1 MTRPIRTLLIANR
14 GEIAVRIAEVCRELG
29 IRSVAV
35 YSDPDRDLP
44 HVRAADVAVPIGGR
58 SPAESYLDAAK
69 VLAAAARSGADAIHP
84 GYGFLSESPDFAQ
97 SVIDA
102 GLVWV
107 GPTSE
112 SMRSM
117 ALKVEAR
124 RIAGAAG
131 VPVVPG
137 AELDSD
143 ASADQLRAAAEK
155 VGFPVLVK
163 ASAGGGGRGMRVV
176 ESADSLVEA
185 VESARREAQSAFGDA
200 TVFLERYLAGSRH
213 VEVQV
218 FGDQQGTVL
227 HLGERDCSVQR
238 RHQKVIEETPSPGL
252 TDSVRESML
261 KAAVA
266 LARSIK
272 YVGAGTVEFIVAGD
286 GAAQEFFFLE
296 MNTRLQV
303 EHPVTELAYEVPL
316 IEWQVRVAEGDPLLV
331 DQSDLVAIDSVVE
344 VRLYAEDPARDYA
357 PGSGVMRRFVM
368 SDDVRVDPGFESGSE
383 IGTHYDPMLAK
394 LIAAAPSRREATL
407 RLAGALRAAI
417 IHGPVTN
424 RDSLVAVLESDDFL
438 AGRTST
444 AFLDEHPE
452 LLAPKVPVAR
462 ERLHLAAA
470 VIAAA
475 FTSRVTLS
483 SEPASATAFA
493 PTGWRNVAAV
503 PQARAFLVGDSPVTV
518 VYEVRRDGAWRVGF
532 TAAPVEL
539 IGAADIEWL
548 DLPIRAS
555 AVTTG
560 EGDVMVDLEA
570 DERVFARVIDADDI
584 VTVHDGVWNSRFG
597 PVPRFAGEAD
607 DQQAGASTTPVPG
620 TITLVLVSVGDMVVA
635 GQTLVVLEAMKMEHR
650 IVAAADGVVD
660 AVFVEVGQSVDAHQV
675 VVTVEGV
682 EAVEASG
689 VMKS

>member
-35 YSDPDRDLP
+35 YSEPDRELP

-69 VLAAAARSGADAIHP
+69 VLAAAARSGADAVHP

-97 SVIDA
+97 AVLDA

-107 GPTSE
+107 GPTPE

-176 ESADSLVEA
+176 ESADALVEA
-185 VESARREAQSAFGDA
+185 VESARREAQSAFGDS

-238 RHQKVIEETPSPGL
+238 RHQKVVEETPSPGL

-272 YVGAGTVEFIVAGD
+272 YFGAGTVEFIVAGD

-331 DQSDLVAIDSVVE
+331 EQSDLVAIDSVVE
-344 VRLYAEDPARDYA
+344 VRLYAEDPAHGYA
-357 PGSGVMRRFVM
+357 PGSGVLRRFVM
-368 SDDVRVDPGFESGSE
+368 SDDVRVDSGFESGSE
-383 IGTHYDPMLAK
+383 VGTHYDPMLAK

-452 LLAPKVPVAR
+452 LLAPKVPIER

-475 FTSRVTLS
+475 HVARAGLG

-493 PTGWRNVAAV
+493 PAGWRNVAAV
-503 PQARAFLVGDSPVTV
+503 PQARAFVVGDVSVTV
-518 VYEVRRDGAWRVGF
+518 AYEVRRDGAWRVGF
-532 TAAPVEL
+532 TEAPVEL

-548 DLPIRAS
+548 DVPVRSS
-555 AVTTG
+555 ATTTD

-570 DERVFARVIDADDI
+570 DERVFARVVDADGF
-584 VTVHDGVWNSRFG
+584 VTVHDGVFNSRFG
-597 PVPRFAGEAD
+597 QVPRFAGEVD
-607 DQQAGASTTPVPG
+607 DLRAGGSTTPVPG
-620 TITLVLVSVGDMVVA
+620 TVTLVLVSVGDAVVA

-660 AVFVEVGQSVDAHQV
+660 AVLVEVGQSVDAHQV
-675 VVTVEGV
+675 VVTVEVV
-682 EAVEASG
+682 EAAQEVES
-689 VMKS
+689 